1 MVGIANFRFPIA
13 DLVKG
18 QSKIG
23 NRQSAMKKSRAKQ
36 RGTSIRLK
44 CFGSCFTNSPSC
56 LAVCFTWPQVALTHH
71 VFSGVYT
78 PSPSALSTM
87 SIAGAL
93 MQFEVPQARAKI
105 GVLRRQ

>member
-44 CFGSCFTNSPSC
+44 CFGSCFCELAELFSRLFYVAASRLNSPRFSIG
-56 LAVCFTWPQVALTHH
+56 LYAALGRS
-71 VFSGVYT
+71 VNRR
-78 PSPSALSTM
+78 SA
-87 SIAGAL
+87 
-93 MQFEVPQARAKI
+93 
-105 GVLRRQ
+105 